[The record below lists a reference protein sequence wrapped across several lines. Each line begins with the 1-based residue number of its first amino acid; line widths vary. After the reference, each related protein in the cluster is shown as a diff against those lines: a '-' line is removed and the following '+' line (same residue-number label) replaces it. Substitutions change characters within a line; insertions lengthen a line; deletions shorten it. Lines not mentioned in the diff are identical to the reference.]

1 MASDF
6 SAILDGGR
14 TMEPLVLNDDLME
27 RIRGFH
33 AGPDR
38 GYHGWSHP
46 LALLD
51 LFTQVEDRLDDP
63 LAVRCAILLHDAIY
77 EPRARDNEARSA
89 ALATEMLD
97 GVVPPETLARTIRLI
112 EATAKHAI
120 PENLPPDERGDMA
133 MFLDMDLA
141 ILAASPA
148 AFDAYEAGV
157 RHEYREVPEAAFRAG
172 RAAIL
177 EGFLARDALYM
188 SPWGRETFEA
198 KARANLDRSV
208 RRLRED
214 GPLSGA

>member
-1 MASDF
+1 M
-6 SAILDGGR
+6 LDDS
-14 TMEPLVLNDDLME
+14 LLN
-27 RIRGFH
+27 RIRDLH
-33 AGPDR
+33 SGPDR

-46 LALLD
+46 LALLE
-51 LFTQVEDRLDDP
+51 LWEQVRDRLDDA

-77 EPRARDNEARSA
+77 EPRAKDNEACSA
-89 ALATEMLD
+89 MLAAELLD
-97 GVVPPETLARTIRLI
+97 GVVPPSTLARTVRLI

-120 PENLPPDERGDMA
+120 PPHLPDDERADMA

-141 ILAASPA
+141 ILAASEA

-188 SPWGRETFEA
+188 SPWGREAFEA
-198 KARANLDRSV
+198 KARANLVRSI

>member
-1 MASDF
+1 M
-6 SAILDGGR
+6 LD
-14 TMEPLVLNDDLME
+14 DDLLN
-27 RIRGFH
+27 RIADLH
-33 AGPDR
+33 SGPDR

-46 LALLD
+46 LALLALWD
-51 LFTQVEDRLDDP
+51 EVQDRLDDP

-77 EPRARDNEARSA
+77 EPRAGDNETRSA

-97 GVVPPETLARTIRLI
+97 GVVPIGTLSRTVRLI

-120 PENLPPDERGDMA
+120 PQDLPPDERGDMA

-141 ILAASPA
+141 ILAAPQA

-157 RHEYREVPEAAFRAG
+157 RHEYREVPDAAFRSG
-172 RAAIL
+172 RAGIL

-188 SPWGRETFEA
+188 SPWGRERFEA
-198 KARANLDRSV
+198 AARANLARSI
-208 RRLRED
+208 RRLRDD